1 MNKFYALIAL
11 ASLLVLGQCAVQKN
25 RPPGPIGPDVQD
37 GPLGT
42 LDWDLGDGFLQALD
56 TEESEEG
63 SDTVFDPAASND
75 VIALGGGAGG
85 AYGGRVGAVSE
96 SPAAGPSA
104 SRDHRGLGSG
114 GFGVDAAL
122 EGEQLWLESEEKKS
136 QGALKQDNKTWRRAG
151 ALANAT
157 SLKIGDEDELP
168 LLGIEAT
175 AWVDGPRARVLLDC
189 LYKNDREQQLEG
201 TFKLRLPEG
210 ATAYYLAF
218 GEEVLING
226 ADWEPGLRDDSLELG
241 PEPESVMDARAGHW
255 RGARSARFVPRG
267 QAARAYKDTV
277 RQNVDPALMEWA
289 GAGVFQTR
297 VFPLVPGAT
306 HRIVVGYE
314 VDLVAVPNTAGQ
326 YEFSLDMPEDL
337 PGLSLDLHVLA
348 PSDQKVVVT
357 PTLEGSAGYGGR
369 TTYSFGAT
377 DERSFRVRMDGLD
390 TTALVAPEDTGYF
403 AMDIQPQVESGAS
416 GGSRR
421 AVFLVDTSLS
431 SANGGM
437 ETWLDLMEA
446 TLANNR
452 GKLTEFG
459 VVFFDVTPRWWR
471 SEFAPNDARTVAELR
486 VFAEGLSLEGAS
498 DLGSAL
504 AEGASPDWMGVYDGP
519 TWDLF
524 LLSDGAVTWGASN
537 EHAMSA
543 MLTNS
548 AGALFAY
555 TTGQAG
561 TDRRVLEHLTRES
574 GGAVFAVNGPGDIDA
589 ASVAHHGM
597 PWSIESLVLGGCSDL
612 LLRGRPTAVYPGQ
625 RLRLVGRGEVRAG
638 DAVELVLRQGSRREV
653 LSFPIDETLE
663 TTLAARAYGEI
674 ATGQLEQFGRAT
686 RDAAEAFGTR
696 FRVPGKACSLLMLES
711 EQDYIDQG
719 FLPEDELRIAR
730 DQAAAPLVEQALR
743 ELAGS
748 LDDPAR
754 ALLEMLEPLAESSS
768 MRANANPIIF
778 DQDAV
783 QRMRDA
789 AGNNAPGVTLLLDPD
804 FVFGL
809 LQLPKSAFQVETES
823 LAYRML
829 ESGLVPSEVTE
840 ALEGGEPAYML
851 VQEEAQ
857 RRLEEAAAGDAVRM
871 ISSLVELNPGDGV
884 FARDV
889 AQTLMQWGLYGHA
902 YHLYLRVAEARP
914 FEPQS
919 YLALAR
925 CAEEVGKADLAL
937 AWYTIALEGQW
948 ASRFGDFD
956 RIVGFDALHFLRRLE
971 RGELQA
977 NMSDWAIAQAPKIVE
992 LSGYGEADLAVA
1004 IQWNTDVTDID
1015 LHIIE
1020 PNGEH
1025 CYYGHRD
1032 TASGGHLSQD
1042 VTRGYGPE
1050 LFVLPMA
1057 DSGDFTIFAQY
1068 FSGDPNKTAVRT
1080 KVLATVY
1087 QHWGREDETV
1097 TRREIL
1103 LEQATEQHPI
1113 VGIHVR

>member
-1 MNKFYALIAL
+1 MKKLYALIAL
-11 ASLLVLGQCAVQKN
+11 VSVLVLGQCAIPRADTPQQVTSEHAQ
-25 RPPGPIGPDVQD
+25 GAGLEE

-42 LDWDLGDGFLQALD
+42 LNWDLGDAILEKLRAD
-56 TEESEEG
+56 EAEEEEESSEVSGGVAHAVGGRGGPRALSSPQAPASESLAFRGTGGVTDRNSAWGLGLELGEG
-63 SDTVFDPAASND
+63 KSKGAASGD
-75 VIALGGGAGG
+75 T
-85 AYGGRVGAVSE
+85 
-96 SPAAGPSA
+96 
-104 SRDHRGLGSG
+104 
-114 GFGVDAAL
+114 
-122 EGEQLWLESEEKKS
+122 
-136 QGALKQDNKTWRRAG
+136 KTWRRAG
-151 ALANAT
+151 ASANAT
-157 SLKIGDEDELP
+157 SLKVGDEDELP

-210 ATAYYLAF
+210 ATPYYLAF
-218 GEEVLING
+218 GEEVLMNG

-241 PEPESVMDARAGHW
+241 PEPESIMDTRAGHW

-314 VDLVAVPNTAGQ
+314 VDLVAVPNTVGQ
-326 YEFSLDMPEDL
+326 VEFSLDMPEDL

-348 PSDQKVVVT
+348 PGAGQVAVT
-357 PTLEGSAGYGGR
+357 PALVGSPGFGGR

-377 DERSFRVRMDGLD
+377 DERSFRVRMDGVD
-390 TTALVAPEDTGYF
+390 TAALIAREDKGYF
-403 AMDIQPQVESGAS
+403 AMDIQPQLKSGAAA
-416 GGSRR
+416 GSRR

-446 TLANNR
+446 TLGNNR
-452 GKLTEFG
+452 GRLTEFA
-459 VVFFDVTPRWWR
+459 VLFFDVTPRWWR
-471 SEFAPNDARTVAELR
+471 PGFAQNDARTVAELR
-486 VFAEGLSLEGAS
+486 AYVEGLSLEGAS
-498 DLGSAL
+498 DLSSAL
-504 AEGASPDWMGVYDGP
+504 GQAARPDWMGLYDGP
-519 TWDLF
+519 SWDMF

-543 MLTNS
+543 TLAS
-548 AGALFAY
+548 GGAGPLFAY

-561 TDRRVLEHLTRES
+561 TDRRILEHLTRES

-597 PWSIESLVLGGCSDL
+597 PWSIESLGLGGCSDL

-625 RLRLVGRGEVRAG
+625 RLRLVGRGAVRAG
-638 DAVELVLRQGSRREV
+638 DAVELVLTQGGRREV
-653 LSFPIDETLE
+653 LEFPILETLE

-674 ATGQLEQFGRAT
+674 ATGQLEQFGRTT
-686 RDAAEAFGTR
+686 RDAAKAFGTR
-696 FRVPGKACSLLMLES
+696 FRIPGKACSLLMLES

-719 FLPEDELRIAR
+719 FLPEDELQIAR
-730 DQAAAPLVEQALR
+730 DQAAAPLVDKALR

-768 MRANANPIIF
+768 MRASTEALTF
-778 DQDAV
+778 DAEAV
-783 QRMRDA
+783 QRLRDVT
-789 AGNNAPGVTLLLDPD
+789 GDNAPSVTLLLDPD

-823 LAYRML
+823 LTYRLL
-829 ESGLVPSEVTE
+829 ESDLVPSHVTE
-840 ALEGGEPAYML
+840 ALQGGEPAYLL

-857 RRLEEAAAGDAVRM
+857 RRRDEAAAGDAVRM

-925 CAEEVGKADLAL
+925 CAEEVGKGDLAL
-937 AWYTIALEGQW
+937 AWYTIALEGEW
-948 ASRFGDFD
+948 AERFGDFD
-956 RIVGFDALHFLRRLE
+956 RIVGFDALHFLRRLQ
-971 RGELQA
+971 RGELRA
-977 NMSDWAIAQAPKIVE
+977 DMSDWAMAQVPKIVE
-992 LSGYGEADLAVA
+992 LAGYSEADLAVT

-1015 LHIIE
+1015 LHVIE
-1020 PNGEH
+1020 PSGEH
-1025 CYYGHRD
+1025 CYFGYPN
-1032 TASGGHLSQD
+1032 TTSGAHLSQD
-1042 VTRGYGPE
+1042 VTQGYGPE
-1050 LFVLPMA
+1050 LYVLPIA
-1057 DSGDFTIFAQY
+1057 ESGDFTVFAQY
-1068 FSGDPNKTAVRT
+1068 YSGDPAKTAVRT
-1080 KVLATVY
+1080 KVLVTIY
-1087 QHWGREDETV
+1087 QHWGQDDETV

-1103 LEQATEQHPI
+1103 LEQAKDQHPI
-1113 VGIHVR
+1113 VGIHAR